1 MANENTKENV
11 TETASEGTMDSTMDS
26 TMEGTNQKAIND
38 TSESDKK
45 LSKKE
50 REEAEDQAEI
60 AAISNTDLKIVAKL
74 LQEIQEDNEKQK
86 NYVRKQLRLTQISTF
101 VLIGVIVFM
110 LIGVSTYIPKINAL
124 IDDSTAILKQASGVL
139 VNLDSVTAELADAD
153 IAGMLDDVDS
163 LVVSSE
169 ENMADALK
177 KIEDIDI
184 DTLNSAIKDLESV
197 VKPLARLFGR

>member
-1 MANENTKENV
+1 MANETANETTNESTNEALKETLN
-11 TETASEGTMDSTMDS
+11 EA
-26 TMEGTNQKAIND
+26 
-38 TSESDKK
+38 DKK

-60 AAISNTDLKIVAKL
+60 AAIDNTDLKIVAKL
-74 LQEIQEDNEKQK
+74 LQEIQDDNEKQMK
-86 NYVRKQLRLTQISTF
+86 YVRTQLRLTQLSTV
-101 VLIGVIVFM
+101 VLIAVIVFL
-110 LIGVSTYIPKINAL
+110 LIGVSSYIPKVNAL
-124 IDDSTAILKQASGVL
+124 IDDSSAIMKQASGVL
-139 VNLDSVTAELADAD
+139 VNLDSVTAELAEAD
-153 IAGMLDDVDS
+153 IAGMLEDVDS

-169 ENMADALK
+169 DSMADALK